1 MAKLV
6 SVYPSPCSVRCLPS
20 HASLPSKALI
30 GRASNRQTFASASL
44 QPLAQSRHGILDHE
58 FWLAASPARFSQTDS
73 RASVDGL
80 NGNLNKDH
88 KPPDERIL
96 KLGKSALF

>member
-6 SVYPSPCSVRCLPS
+6 VHPSPCSSVQYLPL
-20 HASLPSKALI
+20 HASLPSKVLI
-30 GRASNRQTFASASL
+30 ARASNRQTFASASL
-44 QPLAQSRHGILDHE
+44 RPLAQPRHGILGDE
-58 FWLAASPARFSQTDS
+58 FCLTASPARFSQTDR

-96 KLGKSALF
+96 KLGKSA